1 MTTSLSPTVRT
12 FVTHWGEMGTRWGVN
27 RTVAQ
32 IHALL
37 YVSERPLNADELVDY
52 LDVARSN
59 ISMSLKELT
68 GWGLITLVHLPGD
81 RRDHFTT
88 PSDVWELFRVVVAE
102 RKRREFDPTL
112 QIMATLVND
121 SGQESPEVQRRLKD
135 MQSIMVSMSELMDQV
150 RILPPTALKG
160 LIGAAG
166 FLRSLLP
173 RKNDS

>member
-1 MTTSLSPTVRT
+1 MSLSPTVRT

-68 GWGLITLVHLPGD
+68 GWGLITLVHFPGD